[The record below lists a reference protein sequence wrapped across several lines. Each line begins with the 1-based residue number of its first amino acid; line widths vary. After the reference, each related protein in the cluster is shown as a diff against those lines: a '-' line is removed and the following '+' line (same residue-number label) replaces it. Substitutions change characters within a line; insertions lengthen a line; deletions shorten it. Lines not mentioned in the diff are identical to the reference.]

1 MTLNV
6 SFLEALLARLEGL
19 MTLNM
24 SFLEALPARL
34 EA

>member
-6 SFLEALLARLEGL
+6 SFLEALPARLEGL
-19 MTLNM
+19 MTLNV